1 MVQSMEVQFAMDL
14 SVVDPFEMVLFG
26 MNRWSKRDEIA
37 WDQWFAWV
45 PSIQDLLWSTKVQF
59 GLALSSRVQP
69 PSSMA
74 MSVVGKSERAKADMG
89 LQWWWVLYECTGTSA
104 GP

>member
-1 MVQSMEVQFAMDL
+1 MVRSMEVQFAWDL
-14 SVVDPFEMVLFG
+14 SVVSPFVVVLSG
-26 MNRWSKRDEIA
+26 MDRWSKRDEIA

-59 GLALSSRVQP
+59 GLALSSWVQP

-74 MSVVGKSERAKADMG
+74 MSVVGKSERAKASMG
-89 LQWWWVLYECTGTSA
+89 LQW
-104 GP
+104 